1 MKNFLSSFLGALSAI
16 WATFFLL
23 GLMMVFS
30 LIILA
35 VSGSSNNAAVN
46 VRDKSVLYIDLNA
59 QFTESRQQRDF
70 WGELRGVDTPSLALN
85 DVVSAIES
93 AADDKRIKGIFID
106 CNGAVA
112 GIAQRQTLSA
122 AIKKFKESGKFVY
135 AYGDAYTQGDYFTA
149 CAADSIYINPS
160 GMIDIH
166 GISATQLYFKNLL
179 DKLGVEMQVV
189 KVGTYKSAVEPYI
202 LNGPSDASVTQETE
216 LLNNLWAEVSK
227 VMATRCKVPVDKVKQ
242 WADSMLMTRDV
253 KFYLKNHI
261 ADASMY
267 RREFLKMLEKKTDV
281 DDLRLVPINDY
292 SKVARNP
299 ESKGSKI
306 AVYYA
311 EGEIVDKGDQGISAE
326 KMVPALLEI
335 AEDDDIDGLI
345 IRVNSPGGSAFASEQ
360 IWDAVQEFKAITGKQ
375 VYVSMSDYA
384 ASGGYY
390 ISCGADKIY
399 AQSLT
404 LTGSIGIFGVIPN
417 AKTLITD
424 KLGVTAH
431 TFSTNPSGDLP
442 NLLTPM
448 TPMQK
453 AQMQAYVER
462 GYELFV
468 KRVADGRHMS
478 VDSVKAIAKGRVWD
492 GLKAKEIGLVDKIGG
507 LDMAIADMVKEL
519 NVESYTICT
528 YPRVDLK
535 FWEMLIEMGNQM
547 STGIENRIIERKL
560 GEAAPLYRQLNA
572 VGSLTPAQARM
583 EFGTINF

>member
-35 VSGSSNNAAVN
+35 VSGSSNNTAVN

-59 QFTESRQQRDF
+59 EFTESRQQRDF

-85 DVVSAIES
+85 DIVNAIES
-93 AADDKRIKGIFID
+93 AADDKRIEGIFID

-112 GIAQRQTLSA
+112 GMAQRQTLSA
-122 AIKKFKESGKFVY
+122 AINKFKESGKFVY

-149 CAADSIYINPS
+149 CAADSIIINPS

-166 GISATQLYFKNLL
+166 GLSATQLYFKNLL

-202 LNGPSDASVTQETE
+202 LNGPSEASVKQQTE
-216 LLNNLWAEVSK
+216 FLNNIWAEVSK
-227 VMATRCKVPVDKVKQ
+227 VMATRCKVTADKVKQ
-242 WADSMLMTRDV
+242 WADSMLMIRDV

-267 RREFLKMLEKKTDV
+267 RREFLKMLEKKTEV

-292 SKVARNP
+292 SKAARNP
-299 ESKGSKI
+299 ESKGAKI

-311 EGEIVDKGDQGISAE
+311 EGEIVDKGEQGISAE

-404 LTGSIGIFGVIPN
+404 LTGSIGIFGLIPN

-431 TFSTNPSGDLP
+431 TVSTNPSGDLP
-442 NLLTPM
+442 NLFTPM

-453 AQMQAYVER
+453 TQMQAYVER

-478 VDSVKAIAKGRVWD
+478 VDSVKAIAEGRVWD
-492 GLKAKEIGLVDKIGG
+492 GRKAKAIGLVDKIGG

-519 NVESYTICT
+519 NVENYTICT

-547 STGIENRIIERKL
+547 SAGIENRLIERQL